1 VPSLEAL
8 IKAGHDLVLVLTQP
22 DRPGHR
28 NKIVPTPVKQFALK
42 QGLHVYQ
49 PDKVG
54 TPEAIAQ
61 IRWADPDLLVVVAYG
76 QIIPREV
83 LELPRRGA
91 LNVHASLLPRH
102 RGAAPIAHAILAG
115 DRVTGV
121 TIMRMDEQL
130 DHGPILAVREVP
142 IDPRATTGE
151 LTDQLAVVGA
161 ELLSEV
167 VASLDRFPPREQDHA
182 AATVAPRLK
191 KEDGE
196 LSWSLPAL
204 DIDRR
209 VRALN
214 PWPGTTAELAGK
226 ELKVLRGRPAE
237 GAGKPG
243 EVISAT
249 KDGLLVGTG
258 KRAYLVEEVQI
269 PGRRPMPARQLLP

>member
-1 VPSLEAL
+1 MPSLEAL
-8 IKAGHDLVLVLTQP
+8 IKAGHDLLLVLTQP

-28 NKIVPTPVKQFALK
+28 NKIVPTPIKQFALK

-49 PDKVG
+49 PDRVG

-83 LELPRRGA
+83 LEIPRLGA

-115 DRVTGV
+115 DRLTGV

-130 DHGPILAVREVP
+130 DHGPILAVRDVP
-142 IDPRATTGE
+142 IDSRSTTEE
-151 LTDQLAVVGA
+151 LTSQLAVVGA
-161 ELLSEV
+161 ELLSQV
-167 VASLDRFPPREQDHA
+167 VAALDRFPPREQDHA

-196 LSWSLPAL
+196 LSWSLPAV

-249 KDGLLVGTG
+249 KDGLVVGTG
-258 KRAYLVEEVQI
+258 KGAYLVEEVQI

>member
-83 LELPRRGA
+83 LELPRLGA

-258 KRAYLVEEVQI
+258 RRAYLVEEVQI